1 MKQNKKLM
9 FWSKNRITETLNEI
23 KRENEEVK
31 INLLRKMNQ
40 RKLLIR
46 KLKVSNLEK
55 TKNARKTKSDNQ
67 LREK

>member
-1 MKQNKKLM
+1 M
-9 FWSKNRITETLNEI
+9 FWSKNRIIEIFNEI

-46 KLKVSNLEK
+46 KLKVLNLEK
-55 TKNARKTKSDNQ
+55 IKNVRKIKFDN
-67 LREK
+67 